1 MREAVVQVFTF
12 DELSEEAKDR
22 VIEEYWDINV
32 CFDWWDS
39 VYEDAK
45 TIGCNMIEG
54 FDLDHND
61 CGLVLVQSAKVVIDL

>member
-32 CFDWWDS
+32 CFD
-39 VYEDAK
+39 
-45 TIGCNMIEG
+45 
-54 FDLDHND
+54 
-61 CGLVLVQSAKVVIDL
+61 